1 MYRRILGSAL
11 LAASAAGFV
20 PAAELGGRFQGS
32 LPTPIGELAA
42 VYEFV
47 PNGDAFT
54 GSLVLSGSDAF
65 PIADGKVRGD
75 SVYFSVDLSAVVLHH
90 RGLLAGDTLAVMI
103 NDGTAEFGAK
113 LARVRAN

>member
-1 MYRRILGSAL
+1 MYLRILGSAL
-11 LAASAAGFV
+11 LAASAVAFT
-20 PAAELGGRFQGS
+20 PAAELAGRFQGS

-47 PNGDAFT
+47 PDGDSFR

-75 SVYFSVDLSAVVLHH
+75 SVFFSVDLSAVVLHH

-113 LARVRAN
+113 LARVKAN